1 MATAVYPYTIG
12 KSVLDFAEEYN
23 TTYDS
28 VVFFGIAEAFAEAE
42 RTATDSQTVVGK
54 AIARQFE
61 SLDLSTDGEAIGVA
75 VIASRD
81 LPASEDQDTVV
92 GVAEIDF
99 AEENLLVGL
108 TIGNA
113 EVDTVEEVDYA
124 LTGFLNISSSIQF
137 RHALK
142 VVRKSR
148 YKVYGDSQAVVVDG
162 PTISGIQAGFPALFG
177 EILDTAV
184 ASVTTSGFV
193 IDYSL
198 QATSVGRTRFGSVES
213 SVAIYR
219 LLPDEDTVSG
229 NASMSATVETIDDYW
244 LLITDQLARGF
255 ARIGSSETAD
265 PVVAENQS
273 ATEAIVS
280 TSAAW
285 TVNQA
290 HYGKTTLDLHPA
302 SITSYDGIAYQT
314 IPIANRVV
322 SGKAVPYVNAYE
334 AVVGIG
340 IPELVNEPLIKFS
353 STISSTEVYE
363 PSFLRGVITAHGAM
377 GLGAGASLWL
387 ETAFSGSSR
396 GKAALAAPLIL
407 NGYDSLGNDHSRYGG
422 GGDPP
427 GTYGTGKYAYARG
440 SEPDID
446 IGGGHYRR
454 ILGGYIIGVS
464 TVEASLDLNDDLD
477 IGGGSYNRTLVGRV
491 STTSSL
497 TATGL
502 NN

>member
-12 KSVLDFAEEYN
+12 RSILDFAEEYN

-28 VVFFGIAEAFAEAE
+28 VVLFGIAEASAEAE

-75 VIASRD
+75 VIISRD
-81 LPASEDQDTVV
+81 LPASEDEDVVV
-92 GVAEIDF
+92 GAAEIDF
-99 AEENLLVGL
+99 VEENLLVGL

-113 EVDTVEEVDYA
+113 EIYTAEEVDYA
-124 LTGFLNISSSIQF
+124 LTGLLNISSSIQF
-137 RHALK
+137 RRALK

-148 YKVYGDSQAVVVDG
+148 YKVYGDSQAVVVDS
-162 PTISGIQAGFPALFG
+162 PTISGIQVGFPALFG

-229 NASMSATVETIDDYW
+229 NASMSAIVETIDDYW
-244 LLITDQLARGF
+244 LGTGDYVGTDGV
-255 ARIGSSETAD
+255 TTWY
-265 PVVAENQS
+265 PP
-273 ATEAIVS
+273 ATTHEYV
-280 TSAAW
+280 
-285 TVNQA
+285 
-290 HYGKTTLDLHPA
+290 
-302 SITSYDGIAYQT
+302 T
-314 IPIANRVV
+314 IPKANRFV
-322 SGKAVPYVNAYE
+322 SGSGMSYVNAYE
-334 AVVGIG
+334 AVVGVG

-353 STISSTEVYE
+353 STISSTEVYK
-363 PSFLRGVITAHGAM
+363 PSFLRGVLNI
-377 GLGAGASLWL
+377 AS
-387 ETAFSGSSR
+387 TMSDIIQPMNVDSIDSR
-396 GKAALAAPLIL
+396 SAIGIDVISAVEVF
-407 NGYDSLGNDHSRYGG
+407 NNDHSRYGG
-422 GGDPP
+422 GGYPR
-427 GTYGTGKYAYARG
+427 GAYNLGVYTIPRG
-440 SEPDID
+440 SEPDTSL
-446 IGGGHYRR
+446 GGGHYNRT
-454 ILGGYIIGVS
+454 LGGYIIGRSSVDIP
-464 TVEASLDLNDDLD
+464 LDLNEDTD
-477 IGGGSYNRTLVGRV
+477 IGGGNYNRTLVGRV